1 MTTYNCQSYTKNP
14 LTRLSSHKGNKFNFK
29 NGRIQS
35 LLNQLD
41 KLAALSRMYIIILDF

>member
-14 LTRLSSHKGNKFNFK
+14 LTRLSSHKGNSFNFK

-41 KLAALSRMYIIILDF
+41 KAANSSGEAAPEKLQ